1 MSDKPFTTVEEQLAI
16 LTRRGVAC
24 DEEAANELLRDGY
37 YAIVN
42 GYKAP
47 FLDKQASAEAGEDRY
62 VEGTRFDDLYG
73 LFRFDRNLRAAVFRY
88 LMMVETLMRSL
99 MSYSFCEVHRATEAY
114 LRSTCYT
121 PKAQYLRGE
130 NRYDGDLAWM
140 INTLEYHARGVEED
154 SPEGGDGA
162 DVRVA
167 YYRDNHGGVP
177 LWVLMCELTF
187 GNLKY
192 FYALM
197 RREEQEAVCKRVG
210 MLCRGGEG
218 YAPTCKQLLADL
230 ELMVDA
236 RNVCAHEER
245 LWNAKMGEGQGICEL
260 LSVMCGYLVE
270 SDRAEFLKVLSI
282 IVDES
287 SIEGPV
293 LASAIRASGIRETV
307 RGLSHLSAT

>member
-1 MSDKPFTTVEEQLAI
+1 MGILA
-16 LTRRGVAC
+16 RRGVAC
-24 DEEAANELLRDGY
+24 DENTPVALLRDGY

-47 FLDKQASAEAGEDRY
+47 FLDREATAAAGEDRY
-62 VEGTRFDDLYG
+62 VAGVRFDDLYG
-73 LFRFDRNLRAAVFRY
+73 LFSYDRSLRAATFRY

-114 LRSTCYT
+114 LKPTCYT
-121 PKAQYLRGE
+121 PKAHYLRGE
-130 NRYDGDLAWM
+130 RHYDGDLAWM
-140 INTLEYHARGVEED
+140 VNTLEHHARGVEED
-154 SPEGGDGA
+154 SPDGGDGS

-167 YYRDNHGGVP
+167 HYRDNHGGVP

-197 RREEQEAVCKRVG
+197 RREEQQAVCRRVG
-210 MLCRGGEG
+210 LICRGKEELG
-218 YAPTCKQLLADL
+218 PTREQLYADL

-245 LWNAKMGEGQGICEL
+245 LWNARMGDRQTLGDL
-260 LSVMCGYLVE
+260 LGVICGYLVE
-270 SDRAEFLKVLSI
+270 ADRREYLGLLGH
-282 IVDES
+282 IVDDVS
-287 SIEGPV
+287 SKRPLLGSVI
-293 LASAIRASGIRETV
+293 AASGIRNAISLLE
-307 RGLSHLSAT
+307 